1 MTRFAAIACLLA
13 GCLDS
18 ELAADQSSLE
28 LPRGAGIDLHLTLGD
43 QPVVLDE
50 VSWLVDDPSIVTVA
64 RTSDGAE
71 LRVAGAREGE
81 TAVHFGTRGRVID
94 LPAHVAPPAI
104 VQLWIEPV
112 SLEVP
117 LGATVDV
124 RATAMDTTSTLRD
137 VSDATTW
144 QLMDPGVARLD
155 DTTVVGA
162 TAGSTTLQAVLA
174 GVHAS
179 AAVTVY

>member
-1 MTRFAAIACLLA
+1 MTRFAVIACLLA
-13 GCLDS
+13 GCLDA
-18 ELAADQSSLE
+18 ELAADQRSLE
-28 LPRGAGIDLHLTLGD
+28 LPRGAGTDVHLTIGD
-43 QPVVLDE
+43 QAVVPAD
-50 VSWLVDDPSIVTVA
+50 VTWLVDDPTIVSVA
-64 RTSDGAE
+64 RTSDGAD
-71 LRVAGAREGE
+71 LRVVGLGEGD
-81 TAVHFGTRGRVID
+81 TAVHFGAGGRVID

-104 VQLWIEPV
+104 VELWIEPV
-112 SLEVP
+112 ALEVP

-155 DTTVVGA
+155 DMTVVGA
-162 TAGSTTLQAVLA
+162 TLGSTMLQAVL
-174 GVHAS
+174 GDVHAS